1 VRRLVGRFQVLSCK
15 TYLDCSRVR
24 AHRRVDEWD
33 RFSRKSLRDVLSVLC
48 RFSKRLDG
56 CEKVVVGFVGV
67 VFDELKVELKGRYDI
82 SK

>member
-1 VRRLVGRFQVLSCK
+1 MGPFLEKVP
-15 TYLDCSRVR
+15 
-24 AHRRVDEWD
+24 E
-33 RFSRKSLRDVLSVLC
+33 
-48 RFSKRLDG
+48 RLDG

>member
-1 VRRLVGRFQVLSCK
+1 MRRLVGRFQVLSCK
-15 TYLDCSRVR
+15 NYVDCSRVR
-24 AHRRVDEWD
+24 IYRRVDEWD
-33 RFSRKSLRDVLSVLC
+33 LFWRRSLRDVSSVLC
-48 RFSKRLDG
+48 RFIKRLDG